1 MMRILLVEDSPSDRE
16 ILRHLLDA
24 QFRGD
29 VEFHEAATLESAF
42 SILEARLVDC
52 VVLDLQLP
60 DSAGKETFTKLNSR
74 FPSIP
79 FIVMT
84 HSKDRALALE
94 MIQEGAAD
102 FVIKS
107 YGDEEEIFRRI
118 TFAVEKHR
126 HSVRVNP
133 DAAKSYHKLERAQM
147 GLQEAQD
154 RDDSPS
160 TIRNIQVEVT
170 AAVAELS
177 RRMFTELQGISL
189 KLGEITLRQ
198 EDASQD
204 IKTLDKELLRGHSN
218 RPSMRSQ
225 VDLLEHRVR
234 TLEGDVKEVESDVKE
249 VGGTHIQLTTAKMS
263 NKTKIILGVLTLL
276 GIIATAIATYF
287 AAAAGTASRDPK
299 PVVSTP
305 TPAKS

>member
-1 MMRILLVEDSPSDRE
+1 MRILLVEDSPSDRE

-24 QFRGD
+24 QFRGE
-29 VEFHEAATLESAF
+29 VEFHEATTLESAF
-42 SILEARLVDC
+42 DTLEAELVDC

-60 DSAGKETFTKLNSR
+60 DSAGKETFTKLNKR
-74 FPSIP
+74 FPNIP

-84 HSKDRALALE
+84 HSKDRSLALE

-126 HSVRVNP
+126 RSVRVAP
-133 DAAKSYHKLERAQM
+133 DAARSYHTLQRAQM

-154 RDDSPS
+154 REDSPS

-170 AAVAELS
+170 AAVADLS
-177 RRMFTELQGISL
+177 RRMFTELQDINL
-189 KLGEITLRQ
+189 KLGEVVLKQ
-198 EDASQD
+198 ETSLQD

-225 VDLLEHRVR
+225 VDLLEHRVGI
-234 TLEGDVKEVESDVKE
+234 LEGDVKEVES
-249 VGGTHIQLTTAKMS
+249 THVQIVTTKMS
-263 NKTKIILGVLTLL
+263 NRTKVILGIITLL
-276 GIIATAIATYF
+276 GVFTTALATYL
-287 AAAAGTASRDPK
+287 AATYKASHNTKPK
-299 PVVSTP
+299 SITSASAP
-305 TPAKS
+305 PAKS